1 MGAHRY
7 DGPLCRY
14 QLFTQIDSGTLCR
27 NTSPTPGPVGGLSLW
42 PELYEPGFLP
52 AAFGMDEAI
61 TAADKAEFEIIKTM
75 PVYDSH
81 RRPYKTV
88 NSYVSDRTRYFG
100 SPSTYSAFASESD
113 GELSNTKWVHKKHVR
128 TLRSMV
134 EFNGHTQKQ
143 DIFYRWVRKAYKLKY
158 GINTNVPELI
168 RKGMS
173 EELAK
178 MIAAVRG
185 SIRVK
190 KIHEEQF
197 KAGGFNPRPV
207 KYNHHYLLGT
217 LSEHATGMAV
227 DIEDGQN
234 AQLTT
239 EEWKFIGDLVG
250 KQVIRSGRWDTEA
263 HAESLWKDI
272 KAVNDLF
279 VAKIASE
286 IQRIQKERADK
297 EKAAAEKAAAE
308 KAKAEKTEKGNAKG
322 SNSTNHH
329 STKSARV
336 VTPLEE
342 VLGKHFQ
349 SLSPWATKGFFQL
362 PLELVLELH
371 GQGFTWGATFST
383 NVDLHHFELDG

>member
-1 MGAHRY
+1 
-7 DGPLCRY
+7 
-14 QLFTQIDSGTLCR
+14 
-27 NTSPTPGPVGGLSLW
+27 
-42 PELYEPGFLP
+42 
-52 AAFGMDEAI
+52 MDEAI
-61 TAADKAEFEIIKTM
+61 TAADKAEYEIIKKM

-88 NSYVSDRTRYFG
+88 NRYVSDRTRYFG
-100 SPSTYSAFASESD
+100 SPSTYTVFAMESD
-113 GELSNTKWVHKKHVR
+113 AELSTTKWVRKKHVR

-134 EFNGHTQKQ
+134 EFNGHPQKQ
-143 DIFYRWVRKAYKLKY
+143 DIFYRWVRQAYKLKY
-158 GINTNVPELI
+158 GTDTNVPELI

-173 EELAK
+173 EKLAE

-239 EEWKFIGDLVG
+239 EEWKFIEDLVG
-250 KQVIRSGRWDTEA
+250 KHVARSGRWDTEA

-272 KAVNDLF
+272 EAVNGLF

-286 IQRIQKERADK
+286 IQRIQKERAEK
-297 EKAAAEKAAAE
+297 EKAAAEKAT
-308 KAKAEKTEKGNAKG
+308 AEKTEKGNAKG
-322 SNSTNHH
+322 PSSTNHH
-329 STKSARV
+329 PAKSAKV

-342 VLGKHFQ
+342 ILGKHFK
-349 SLSPWATKGFFQL
+349 SLSPWATTGFFHL

-371 GQGFTWGATFST
+371 AHGFTWGATFST
-383 NVDLHHFELDG
+383 NVDLHHFELDN